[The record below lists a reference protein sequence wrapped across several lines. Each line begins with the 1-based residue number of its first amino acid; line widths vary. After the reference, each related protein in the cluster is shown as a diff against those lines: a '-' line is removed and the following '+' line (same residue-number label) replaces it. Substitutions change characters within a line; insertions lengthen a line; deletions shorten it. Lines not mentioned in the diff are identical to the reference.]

1 MDTTGISF
9 LLGSYQNPINNVLE
23 KMRRSNIAARIWAG
37 DFNVWKPTG
46 QEISNRLAWLHAPI
60 ETLTNLK
67 GIRSSLAHLTE
78 RGIDDVVLLGMGGS
92 SLAPEVYAK
101 MLGTAPGCP
110 RLHILDTTDPVAI
123 RAVQQAVD
131 LKKTLFIV
139 ASKSG
144 KTLEITSLFHYFYNV
159 ADQMADIAANEHFIF
174 ITDEGSPMLEQAWN
188 LNISYV
194 FSNNPNIGGRYSA
207 LSLAGMV
214 PAVMIGVD
222 TEILLNNAI
231 KTANREKTDFF
242 SGKKDS
248 PGCLLGAALGV
259 LAQYSRDKLTLILPP
274 SWQPFGD
281 WLEQLIAESTG
292 KEGKGIVPVLN
303 EPPMDLNAY
312 GRDRVF
318 VFFEQENSEEH
329 FQIADLVTAGH
340 PVIKIRIQDSY
351 DLGSQMFL
359 WEMATAVAA
368 HVMGINPFDQP
379 DVEATK
385 KHTNRMIEEFRE
397 KKVWPKDQPAVSTES
412 YEVYGAA
419 AATCA
424 ADALLGLLSQAPP
437 NGYIGL
443 QVYLSPSDQIDGAL
457 NQLRSAIT
465 RRFKVAVTVGYGPRY
480 LHSTGQLHKGD
491 AGRGIF
497 IQLTGVDET
506 NMDIPRG
513 PDEPGSLLT
522 FSELKAAQAA
532 ADRQALSDLRRK
544 TLRIHFKKDAVA
556 GLTDLI
562 AGIESSITLLP

>member
-9 LLGSYQNPINNVLE
+9 LLGSYQNTVNNALE

-46 QEISNRLAWLHAPI
+46 QEISNRLAWLHAPL
-60 ETLTNLK
+60 ETLANIK
-67 GIRSSLAHLTE
+67 GIRSSLAHLTD
-78 RGIDDVVLLGMGGS
+78 RGILDVVLLGMGGS
-92 SLAPEVYAK
+92 SLAPEVFNK
-101 MLGTAPGCP
+101 MFGSAPGFP
-110 RLHILDTTDPVAI
+110 KLHILDTTDPAAI
-123 RAVQQAVD
+123 RSVEQAVD
-131 LKKTLFIV
+131 LKKTLFLV

-144 KTLEITSLFHYFYNV
+144 KTLEITSLFNYFYAL
-159 ADQMADIAANEHFIF
+159 ADLRTDIKACEHFIF

-214 PAVMIGVD
+214 PAVMIGID
-222 TEILLNNAI
+222 AEKLLDRAI

-248 PGCLLGAALGV
+248 PGCLLGAALGI
-259 LAQYSRDKLTLILPP
+259 LSRYSRDKLTLILPP
-274 SWQPFGD
+274 EWRPFGD

-292 KEGKGIVPVLN
+292 KEGKGIVPILN
-303 EPPMDLNAY
+303 EPPLEIDAY
-312 GRDRVF
+312 ARDRVF
-318 VFFEQENSEEH
+318 VFFEQENAEEH

-340 PVIKIRIQDSY
+340 PVLKVRIQDPY

-379 DVEATK
+379 NVEATK
-385 KHTNRMIEEFRE
+385 KHTTRMIDEFR
-397 KKVWPKDQPAVSTES
+397 KKKTWPEEQPAISAED
-412 YEVYGAA
+412 YDVYGNTTAA
-419 AATCA
+419 SAAE
-424 ADALLGLLSQAPP
+424 ALLELLGQAPP
-437 NGYIGL
+437 NGYVGF
-443 QVYLSPSDQIDGAL
+443 QVYLSPSDKIDEAL
-457 NQLRSAIT
+457 ISLRTAIT
-465 RRFKVAVTVGYGPRY
+465 RRFKIAATVGYGPRY

-497 IQLTGVDET
+497 IQLSGVDET

-522 FSELKAAQAA
+522 FSELKAAQAN
-532 ADRQALSDLRRK
+532 ADRQALAELGRK
-544 TLRIHFKKDAVA
+544 TLRIFFKKDAAA
-556 GLTDLI
+556 GLAALTEKI
-562 AGIESSITLLP
+562 